1 MTKKLSKL
9 AQLKLDV
16 INYHL
21 HNDESTYR
29 NNIDGTTEQAQ
40 VNERFLVGLARDA
53 CYTSHNSITFKKKQI
68 ADSLAEY
75 DIATE
80 NKNIY
85 DQERIGRWISRLTP
99 ELDELTVRHDADLE
113 VFAKLTGGEQWQAKA
128 QPTSAKVV
136 DFSNL
141 RKRVA

>member
-16 INYHL
+16 IKYHL
-21 HNDESTYR
+21 HDDESTHR
-29 NNIDGTTEQAQ
+29 QDIDGTVEQAQ
-40 VNERFLVGLARDA
+40 INERFLIGLARDA

-75 DIATE
+75 DTATE
-80 NKNIY
+80 EKNIY

-99 ELDELTVRHDADLE
+99 ELDELTLRHDADLE
-113 VFAKLTGGEQWQAKA
+113 VFSKLTGGEAWQPKS
-128 QPTSAKVV
+128 QPTASKVV
-136 DFSNL
+136 DFSKL

>member
-21 HNDESTYR
+21 HDDESTHR
-29 NNIDGTTEQAQ
+29 QDIDGTVEQAQ
-40 VNERFLVGLARDA
+40 INERFLIGLARDA

-75 DIATE
+75 DTAIE
-80 NKNIY
+80 
-85 DQERIGRWISRLTP
+85 ERTSTTKSALVAGSAALLQNLT
-99 ELDELTVRHDADLE
+99 
-113 VFAKLTGGEQWQAKA
+113 
-128 QPTSAKVV
+128 S
-136 DFSNL
+136 
-141 RKRVA
+141 

>member
-21 HNDESTYR
+21 HDEEHR

-40 VNERFLVGLARDA
+40 INERFLIGLARDA

-75 DIATE
+75 DIAVE
-80 NKNIY
+80 ADNIY
-85 DQERIGRWISRLTP
+85 DQERIGRWINRLTP
-99 ELDELTVRHDADLE
+99 ELDELAVRHDADLE
-113 VFAKLTGGEQWQAKA
+113 VFARLTGGEKWQPKA
-128 QPTSAKVV
+128 QPTASKVV
-136 DFSNL
+136 DFTKL